1 MEDQTNT
8 IEQEVV
14 EQPQTV
20 EQAPE
25 QPAEQ
30 VTQEAPQ
37 KPPFQ
42 IYDSFE
48 EMQAAQQPAEP
59 QTQPEPQPEQPQYSE
74 PQHSM
79 ETQEAPT
86 QPEPR
91 GNYSQ
96 QDVDQAVSEYLS
108 ERLGME
114 ISDLDALS
122 AQQPTQM
129 DERVAAIAQ
138 FVEET
143 GRNPQDWFTY
153 QSMDTSNMDD
163 MTAVRVQLATDNPN
177 LTAGELGMLI
187 SNKYKMNP
195 DVHTEDE
202 IAYSKLQLKMDANKA
217 KESIEQMRETY
228 KAPEQQEATEQG
240 FDSIIDQEWVDNMV
254 RDVNGISGLEFDLG
268 NDRAFTFNITPD
280 YKRQLIEKNTR
291 LDEFFD
297 PYVNE
302 QGDWNYDLLSSHRAV
317 IDNIDSIVKT
327 AYQQGMSD
335 GQRNV
340 VSRASNVQAAAPM
353 EQNTQQG
360 NDIGTQ
366 LKNIYAKISPK
377 TTFFNA

>member
-25 QPAEQ
+25 QPTEQ
-30 VTQEAPQ
+30 APQ
-37 KPPFQ
+37 EQPFQ

-48 EMQAAQQPAEP
+48 DLQAAQQPAEP
-59 QTQPEPQPEQPQYSE
+59 QTQPEPQPEQPEQPQYSE

-96 QDVDQAVSEYLS
+96 QDVDKAVSEYLS

-114 ISDLDALS
+114 IADLESLS
-122 AQQPTQM
+122 AQKPTEM

-138 FVEET
+138 FVQET

-153 QSMDTSNMDD
+153 QSLNTSEMDD
-163 MTAVRVQLATDNPN
+163 MTAVRVQLATDNPS
-177 LTAGELGMLI
+177 LTANELGMLI

-195 DVHTEDE
+195 DVHTEEE

-240 FDSIIDQEWVDNMV
+240 FDSIIDQDWVNNMV

-280 YKRQLIEKNTR
+280 YKRELIEKNTR

-302 QGDWNYDLLSSHRAV
+302 KGDWNYDLLSSHRAV